1 MISVEQVARLAVLFD
16 RYNNALDP
24 FSTDCEEAK
33 GEFDELIESL
43 HASHAPETKLFDFRY
58 ELVRQCRDYLR
69 KNRP

>member
-1 MISVEQVARLAVLFD
+1 MISVDHIARLAELFD

-24 FSTDCEEAK
+24 FSEDCRQAK
-33 GEFDELIESL
+33 RGFDELVGNL
-43 HASHAPETKLFDFRY
+43 HATHAPESKFPEFRY

>member
-1 MISVEQVARLAVLFD
+1 MISIEEIAQLAQLFD

-24 FSTDCEEAK
+24 LSEDCLLAK
-33 GEFDELIESL
+33 HHFDELVGRL
-43 HASHAPETKLFDFRY
+43 HAAQAPDIQFSGFRY

>member
-1 MISVEQVARLAVLFD
+1 MISVEHIARLAGFFD

-24 FSTDCEEAK
+24 LSEDCRQAK
-33 GEFDELIESL
+33 EQFDELASSL
-43 HASHAPETKLFDFRY
+43 HSTHAPEINFLDFRY